1 VSHLENAKL
10 VDFWLRAMIA
20 WYLTDGPLI
29 TLLSREDT
37 GCMVFC
43 SRTYMDLNLKVIFGM
58 KLKKFREQAGLS
70 LTDFGQKTGLSTSY
84 LTEIEHGKKYPKAEK
99 IARLAEV
106 LGKSYDDLVSIRL
119 DEGLSPL
126 AGFLSS
132 PVLHN
137 FPYHLFGISPAE
149 VVDLMTRQPVEA
161 SALVNALVGI
171 AEQYNIGVEH
181 LFRSALRSYQELH
194 ENFFPDIEREVD
206 EFATASSLPAMPTP
220 DYGTLRRLIKDKF
233 NYRLDENQ
241 LKDHPKLMRFR
252 SVLLPKNKQS
262 PLLLINPAL
271 TDRQKKFILARE
283 IGYNVLGIK
292 ARAMTSA
299 PERVDS
305 FEQVLGDFR
314 ASYFA
319 GALLINREMLI
330 RDMGELFASH
340 RWQPSLFFSYLGRYE
355 ITPEIFMYRL
365 TEILPRYFG
374 FKLHFLRFN
383 KEGPRFRLVKHL
395 NMSQVL
401 IPSGIGLDEHYCRR
415 WLAIRILQKLEDKR
429 KGDDKLTEP
438 IVDAQLSSFVDSQTS
453 FLCVGMARRLALNP
467 AAGTSV
473 SLGFRYDD
481 VLKRTIAFA
490 DDPAIT
496 RLGINGT
503 CERCRLTADE
513 CQDRAVEPG
522 LLELEM
528 ERIEIERELSSLKA

>member
-1 VSHLENAKL
+1 
-10 VDFWLRAMIA
+10 
-20 WYLTDGPLI
+20 
-29 TLLSREDT
+29 
-37 GCMVFC
+37 
-43 SRTYMDLNLKVIFGM
+43 MDLNLKVIFGM

-99 IARLAEV
+99 IARLAGV

-137 FPYHLFGISPAE
+137 FPYHLFGISPAQ
-149 VVDLMTRQPVEA
+149 VVDLMTKQPVEA

-181 LFRSALRSYQELH
+181 LFRAALRSYQELH
-194 ENFFPDIEREVD
+194 ENFFPEIEREVD
-206 EFATASSLPAMPTP
+206 DFTRGSELPALPTP
-220 DYGTLRRLIKDKF
+220 DYGTLRRLIKSKF
-233 NYRLDENQ
+233 NYHLDEEQ
-241 LKDHPKLMRFR
+241 LKDHPRLMRFR
-252 SVLLPKNKQS
+252 SVLVAKNKQS

-271 TDRQKKFILARE
+271 SERQKKFILARE
-283 IGYNVLGIK
+283 IGYKVLDIK
-292 ARAMTSA
+292 ERAMTSA

-319 GALLINREMLI
+319 GALLMNREMLI
-330 RDMGELFASH
+330 RDMRALFSSDK
-340 RWQPSLFFSYLGRYE
+340 WQPALFFSYLGRYE

-374 FKLHFLRFN
+374 FKMHFLRFN
-383 KEGPRFRLVKHL
+383 QEGQRFRLVKHL

-415 WLAIRILQKLEDKR
+415 WLAMRILQMLESKR
-429 KGDDKLTEP
+429 KTGERFDEP
-438 IVDAQLSSFVDSQTS
+438 IVDAQLSSFVDSDTS
-453 FLCVGMARRLALNP
+453 FLCLGMARRLALNP
-467 AAGTSV
+467 AASSSV
-473 SLGFRYDD
+473 SLGFRCDD
-481 VLKRTIAFA
+481 VLMRTIGFA

-496 RLGINGT
+496 RLVINGT
-503 CERCRLTADE
+503 CERCRLSPNE
-513 CQDRAVEPG
+513 CHERAVEPS
-522 LLELEM
+522 LLDLELERM
-528 ERIEIERELSSLKA
+528 EIERELSAIRA

>member
-1 VSHLENAKL
+1 
-10 VDFWLRAMIA
+10 
-20 WYLTDGPLI
+20 
-29 TLLSREDT
+29 
-37 GCMVFC
+37 
-43 SRTYMDLNLKVIFGM
+43 MDLNLKVIFGM
-58 KLKKFREQAGLS
+58 KLKKFREQAGFS
-70 LTDFGQKTGLSTSY
+70 LTDFGQRTGLSTSY

-126 AGFLSS
+126 AAFLSS

-149 VVDLMTRQPVEA
+149 VVDLMTKQPVEA
-161 SALVNALVGI
+161 SALVNALLGI

-206 EFATASSLPAMPTP
+206 DFVKASELPPLPTP
-220 DYGTLRRLIKDKF
+220 DYSTLRSLIKTRF
-233 NYRLDENQ
+233 NYRLDESQ
-241 LKDHPKLMRFR
+241 LRDHPKLMRFR
-252 SVLLPKNKQS
+252 SVLLAKNKHS

-283 IGYNVLGIK
+283 IGYRILDIK
-292 ARAMTSA
+292 ERAMTSA
-299 PERVDS
+299 PEKIDS

-330 RDMGELFASH
+330 RDMRELFSSD
-340 RWQPSLFFSYLGRYE
+340 RWQPELFVSYLSRYE

-374 FKLHFLRFN
+374 FKMHFLRFN
-383 KEGPRFRLVKHL
+383 QEKDRFRLVKHL

-415 WLAIRILQKLEDKR
+415 WLAIRILQKLESERKVGDKS
-429 KGDDKLTEP
+429 TEP
-438 IVDAQLSSFVDSQTS
+438 IVAAQLSSFVDSETR
-453 FLCVGMARRLALNP
+453 FLCIGMARRLALNP
-467 AAGTSV
+467 AASTSV
-473 SLGFRYDD
+473 SLGFRCDD
-481 VLKRTIAFA
+481 VLTRTVKFA
-490 DDPAIT
+490 DDPSIT
-496 RLGINGT
+496 RLVINGT
-503 CERCRLTADE
+503 CERCRLGEDE
-513 CQDRAVEPG
+513 CSERVNAPHLLD
-522 LLELEM
+522 LELERM
-528 ERIEIERELSSLKA
+528 EIERELTSLRV